1 MPQRKASHRVCPPIH
16 GLRLLNPPPVT
27 PPFIEAF
34 CAETGAITFIMTKLI
49 IQIPCLNEAEVLPDT
64 LAKLPRIIPGIDAI
78 EYLVID
84 DGSQDDTSGV
94 ARRWGV
100 HHVVRHRRN
109 RGLAEAFRSGIDK
122 CLAEGA
128 DIIVNTDADG
138 QYEGADIAHIV
149 APVASGEADIC
160 IGDRSVAGNAHFGS
174 GKRLLQRLGSYVVR
188 TLSATDITDAV
199 SGFRAM
205 SRDAA
210 QRINITTDFSYT
222 TDMLIQAG
230 RKRLAITSVPIR
242 THAATRPSRLFKSI
256 PRFIQQTGVTILRAY
271 TTFNSLRVFV
281 GLGMLATVLGLYPIG
296 RFLWFFA
303 TGDGDGH
310 IQSLVIGGALLTVGV
325 LVSTLGI
332 LADLIATN
340 RKLLEAN
347 MLKLRR
353 IEEKLEQ
360 QSDAAIDA
368 ADGDDKTAAFVDAP
382 ISRAG

>member
-1 MPQRKASHRVCPPIH
+1 
-16 GLRLLNPPPVT
+16 
-27 PPFIEAF
+27 
-34 CAETGAITFIMTKLI
+34 MTKLI

-64 LAKLPRIIPGIDAI
+64 LAKLPRSLPGIDAI
-78 EYLVID
+78 EYLIID
-84 DGSQDDTSGV
+84 DGSSDDTSGV

-100 HHVVRHRRN
+100 HHIVRHRRN

-138 QYEGADIAHIV
+138 QYEGGDIGKIV

-160 IGDRSVAGNAHFGS
+160 IGDRSVAGNAHFGA

-199 SGFRAM
+199 SGFRAI

-210 QRINITTDFSYT
+210 QRINITTEFSYT

-256 PRFIQQTGVTILRAY
+256 PRFIQQTGVTIVRAY

-281 GLGMLATVLGLYPIG
+281 GLGMLATLIGLFPIG

-303 TGDGDGH
+303 VGDSSGH

-353 IEEKLEQ
+353 IEDSLAKRTDEPSAESTVDTSPVQ
-360 QSDAAIDA
+360 PVRR
-368 ADGDDKTAAFVDAP
+368 TA
-382 ISRAG
+382 S

>member
-1 MPQRKASHRVCPPIH
+1 
-16 GLRLLNPPPVT
+16 
-27 PPFIEAF
+27 
-34 CAETGAITFIMTKLI
+34 MTKLI

-64 LAKLPRIIPGIDAI
+64 LAKLPRTIPGIDVI

-122 CLAEGA
+122 CLTEGA

-149 APVASGEADIC
+149 APVAAGEADIC

-199 SGFRAM
+199 SGFRAI

-368 ADGDDKTAAFVDAP
+368 ADGDDNTAAFVDAP